1 MDINDLKL
9 FARAAELGNI
19 THAASDMGYTQSAAS
34 HALRRLEQNLG
45 IQLFQRLHMGVGLTK
60 NGKELLP
67 YVSAMLAAQEQLLQK
82 AADLGGS
89 VSGVVPVGCIS
100 SVAIRWLPVL
110 IERMAAC
117 CPSVQIRFQDGDYE
131 AVEEWIL
138 KKKVE
143 VGFLSASTRQSFH
156 LTPLMEDDMLLVLPC
171 GHPLCRQE
179 EVSLACLREER
190 IIVPA
195 EGIDYDVGNILR
207 CAGCTVTDST
217 SVSSDY
223 SALTLVG
230 QERGVTILPRMLLGD
245 YDDQRIQLRYLEG
258 RPTRT
263 ICLATLPQQRIS
275 PAAELFCRY
284 ATDMFHVHTEMAK
297 E

>member
-19 THAASDMGYTQSAAS
+19 THAAAELGYTQSAAS

-45 IQLFQRLHMGVGLTK
+45 TQLLQRLHMGVCLTE

-67 YVSAMLAAQEQLLQK
+67 YVETMLAAQEQLLQK
-82 AADLGGS
+82 AADLSGS
-89 VSGVVPVGCIS
+89 VSGVVSVGCIS
-100 SVAIRWLPVL
+100 SVAIRWLPAL

-117 CPSVQIRFQDGDYE
+117 YPSVQIRFQDGDYE

-138 KKKVE
+138 KKKVD
-143 VGFLSASTRQSFH
+143 VGFLSASTRQPFR
-156 LTPLMEDDMLLVLPC
+156 LTPLVEDDMLLVLPC
-171 GHPLCRQE
+171 GHPLCE
-179 EVSLACLREER
+179 LALLKL
-190 IIVPA
+190 A

-207 CAGCTVTDST
+207 RAGCAVTDST
-217 SVSSDY
+217 SVNSDY

-258 RPTRT
+258 HPTRT
-263 ICLATLPQQRIS
+263 ICLATLPQRRLS

-284 ATDMFHVHTEMAK
+284 TTDMFHTSI
-297 E
+297 